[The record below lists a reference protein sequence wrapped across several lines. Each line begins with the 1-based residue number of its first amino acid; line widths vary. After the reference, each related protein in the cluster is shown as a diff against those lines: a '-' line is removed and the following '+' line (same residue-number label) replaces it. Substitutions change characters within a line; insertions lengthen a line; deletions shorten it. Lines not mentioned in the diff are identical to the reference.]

1 MNHRNS
7 YKIGG
12 SELIV
17 TCQEVAGSDVYSLEV
32 HSKSSLDYSSV
43 VLNLTREEFKK
54 TILFLLENL

>member
-1 MNHRNS
+1 MNTRTS

-12 SELIV
+12 SEVIV
-17 TCQEVAGSDVYSLEV
+17 TCQEVAGSDVYSLEI

-54 TILFLLENL
+54 LIIFFLEGL